1 MGYVDKNL
9 IPGETVVYRGSLSKL
24 PYWWLVIPAAAAV
37 VSGIQQWWIPGGVAL
52 ALTAVTWSSIRLR
65 LGATEFAV
73 TTRRVL
79 IKAGVL
85 QRRTVEMMLGQV
97 EGVTV
102 DQGIWGRIF
111 NYGSITVIG
120 SGGTREAF
128 DRIRA
133 PLEFRR
139 QVQIQ
144 LARQDDERKG
154 LAGSPPG
161 STNS

>member
-9 IPGETVVYRGSLSKL
+9 IPGETVVYRGSLSHM
-24 PYWWLVIPAAAAV
+24 PYWWLVIPGAAAV
-37 VSGIQQWWIPGGVAL
+37 IAGIQQWWIPAGVAL
-52 ALTAVTWSSIRLR
+52 GLTLTTWAWTHLR

-102 DQGIWGRIF
+102 DQGVWGRIF
-111 NYGSITVIG
+111 NYGTMTVIG

-128 DRIRA
+128 DRIKS

-154 LAGSPPG
+154 TASPP
-161 STNS
+161 SP

>member
-9 IPGETVVYRGSLSKL
+9 IPGETVVYRGSLSKM
-24 PYWWLVIPAAAAV
+24 PYWWLLIPAAAAV
-37 VSGIQQWWIPGGVAL
+37 FAGIQQSWIPAAVAL
-52 ALTAVTWSSIRLR
+52 GLTGVTWAWTRLR

-73 TTRRVL
+73 TNRRVL

-102 DQGIWGRIF
+102 DQGVWGRIF
-111 NYGSITVIG
+111 NYGTMTVIG

-128 DRIRA
+128 ERIKA

-154 LAGSPPG
+154 LAGSPPPKP
-161 STNS
+161 